1 MGGISNDELA
11 AETARRVRKW
21 EDENKCHAGV
31 DDIRL
36 AAYVVIEELSGMH
49 CYTDKVVRKT
59 IEILTGRY

>member
-1 MGGISNDELA
+1 MGGVSIDEMA

-31 DDIRL
+31 DDIHT

-49 CYTDKVVRKT
+49 LYTNNVVRKT